1 MRLAYNE
8 QNLSLVL
15 TLQAVGLVFLR
26 LVWCFSTRNDKKL
39 YRPT

>member
-26 LVWCFSTRNDKKL
+26 LV
-39 YRPT
+39 